1 MQNIENFFKKLP
13 DFAVKMFRIIFVSG
27 VKSSNPSARLEK
39 LCWPVMI
46 VKLRKGQKC
55 LILKTIANYNKI
67 LPKKR
72 YQNLQN
78 KIIVSRDHTLFLL
91 QALNSFTGS

>member
-13 DFAVKMFRIIFVSG
+13 DFAVKMFRTIFVSG
-27 VKSSNPSARLEK
+27 VKSSNPSARPEK

-46 VKLRKGQKC
+46 VELRKGQKC

-67 LPKKR
+67 LPKNDIKVFKI
-72 YQNLQN
+72 NLLSQETIHYSYF
-78 KIIVSRDHTLFLL
+78 KL
-91 QALNSFTGS
+91 